1 MISEN
6 SAEPASSAEG
16 EPTEVSRS
24 AVFPIV
30 GVGASAGGLEAFTVL
45 LGHLPAKTGMAFVL
59 IQHLDPTHESMLSAL
74 MSRTT
79 TMPVREAK
87 DQMRVEPDHVY
98 VIPPNTSMAMVDGVL
113 TLTPRTREHHTPID
127 FFFRTLSEY
136 RKDKAIG
143 VVLSGA
149 GSDGTLGL
157 EAIKAEGGITF
168 AQDEQTAKYAG
179 MPRSASASGN
189 VDFVLPPE
197 GIARELVRIASHPY
211 FADPAKA
218 QKAEPEEAIAEGPA
232 ALGMIFALLKTATGV
247 DFTHY
252 KRTTIMRRIQ
262 RRMLVHQV
270 DKLSAFHGYLKREPA
285 EVEALYRDLLINVTE
300 FFRNPEVF
308 EALKD
313 QVFPSF
319 MKDRSPDAAIRVWVP
334 GCASG
339 EEVYSLAIAL
349 QEFLG
354 EKSTNTQVQL
364 FGTDLSEG
372 VIEKARA
379 GFYSESGVAGVSPE
393 RLRRFFTRSDGGYRT
408 SKAIREMCVFARQN
422 LFADPPFSRLDLISC
437 RNVLIYMD
445 SVLQKQAMPIFHYAL
460 KPTGFLLLGGAE
472 GVGQFAD
479 LFELFDRKHKIYSR
493 KWAPGH
499 PHFDFAMH
507 RGPAPLPGSAQKS
520 EVRGDAFELQSEF
533 DRALLANYAPVAVVV
548 GEGLEVLQSRGDTT
562 PYLKLPAG
570 KPSLN
575 LLKLARDGLAFELR
589 NAIATAKKD
598 KLPVRRDGIQIRS
611 DNVTRTVGIEVR
623 PLKLASAKEGCLMIV
638 FSEPAAFP
646 AQARNA
652 QAAVRSKSIKKEKPG
667 AAGARMQQLEQELA
681 STKQEL
687 ASTKEYLQEVIERQ
701 EASNEELQA
710 ANEEI
715 LSANEELQSTNEE
728 LETAKEELQSTNEE
742 LSTVNDELRS
752 RNTELGQL
760 SNDLVNLL
768 MTINIPVIMVGCDL
782 RIRRLTPMAEKAL
795 RVIPSDVGRPITD
808 IKLNVDIPD
817 LEKLI
822 LAVIENLHPIEQEVR
837 DAEGHWYSLQIRPY
851 RTHDN
856 KIDGAVLALQDI
868 DILKRS
874 EQTFKESSDFTRS
887 VVDTVREPLLV
898 LDAELRVV
906 AANQSF
912 YANFQVLPEETLG
925 RDLYALGGGQWNI
938 PQLRTLMGEL
948 LPQGKAVRDFVV
960 EHEFPAIGR
969 KTMSLN
975 ASEIS
980 TTDGTL
986 PLILLA
992 IEDITER
999 KQEGEKQFRTLA
1011 DSIPQLAWMANP
1023 DGWIF
1028 WYNQRWYEYT
1038 GTTPGQMEGW
1048 GWQSVHNPVELP
1060 KVMERW
1066 RASLQTGEPFD
1077 MVFPLR
1083 GADGVFRPFVT
1094 RAVAVKDADGHV
1106 VRWFGTN
1113 TDIGEHIRVK
1123 EALRE
1128 SEERF
1133 RALVTATSDVVY
1145 RVNSDWS
1152 EMRQLRGQDFIA
1164 DTETPSSTWLQKYI
1178 HPDDQSHVMA
1188 VVNEAIR
1195 TKGIF
1200 ALEHRVLRVDGSLGW
1215 TFSRAIPLLDA
1226 NGEIVEWFGAAT
1238 DITTRKLAEQALLRS
1253 EKLAATGRMA
1263 ATMAHEINNP
1273 LAAMMNIVYL
1283 LGQSVTE
1290 ASTREYVDLL
1300 DKQLRTIS
1308 RVATQTLKFH
1318 RDQGPRAGIKLAEL
1332 IGELM
1337 EFYGSLAQGHGVQF
1351 VKRLDAEGMVVGSS
1365 GEIGQVLSNFLVNA
1379 IEATP
1384 QGGKVAVHLYESAD
1398 WRNLGTRGYR
1408 ISVAD
1413 TGSGIAPQHR
1423 SRIFEPFFTTKGER
1437 GTGLGLWVSMG
1448 IVDRAGG
1455 CMRVWSTQR
1464 PGRSGTCFSVF
1475 LPAEIRAAENTKRRR
1490 YEASKVD

>member
-1 MISEN
+1 MIPGN

-16 EPTEVSRS
+16 EPTELPRPVL
-24 AVFPIV
+24 FPIV
-30 GVGASAGGLEAFTVL
+30 GVGASAGGLEALTEL

-98 VIPPNTSMAMVDGVL
+98 VIPPNTSMAMVDSVL
-113 TLTPRTREHHTPID
+113 ALTPRSREHHTPID
-127 FFFRTLSEY
+127 YFFRTLSEY

-197 GIARELVRIASHPY
+197 GIARELVRIARHPY
-211 FADPAKA
+211 FSDLAKP
-218 QKAEPEEAIAEGPA
+218 QKAEPEEAVEEEPQ

-262 RRMLVHQV
+262 RQMLVHQV

-319 MKDRSPDAAIRVWVP
+319 MKERLPDAAIRVWVP

-354 EKSTNTQVQL
+354 EKSTNTQVQF
-364 FGTDLSEG
+364 FGTDLDEDA
-372 VIEKARA
+372 IEKARA
-379 GFYSESGVAGVSPE
+379 GFYSENGVAGVSAE

-445 SVLQKQAMPIFHYAL
+445 SVLQKQAIPIFHYAL
-460 KPTGFLLLGGAE
+460 KPTGFLLLGGSE
-472 GVGQFAD
+472 GVGQFTD
-479 LFELFDRKHKIYSR
+479 LFELFDRKHKLYSR

-499 PHFDFAMH
+499 PHFDFAVH
-507 RGPAPLPGSAQKS
+507 RGPAPVPESAQKS
-520 EVRGDAFELQSEF
+520 EMRGDAFDLQSEF

-575 LLKLARDGLAFELR
+575 LLKLAREGLAFELR
-589 NAIATAKKD
+589 NAIAAAKKD
-598 KLPVRRDGIQIRS
+598 KVPIRRDGIQIHS
-611 DNVTRTVGIEVR
+611 DNVTVTKTVGIEVR
-623 PLKLASAKEGCLMIV
+623 PLKLASAKDGCLMIV
-638 FSEPAAFP
+638 FSDLPSASPAES
-646 AQARNA
+646 RNA
-652 QAAVRSKSIKKEKPG
+652 PAAVRPKNGKPKKIEKEKPG
-667 AAGARMQQLEQELA
+667 AAGARAQQLEQELA

-687 ASTKEYLQEVIERQ
+687 GSTREYLQEVIERQ
-701 EASNEELQA
+701 DASNEELQA

-752 RNTELGQL
+752 RNTELSQL

-768 MTINIPVIMVGCDL
+768 MTINVPIIMVGCDL

-795 RVIPSDVGRPITD
+795 RVIPSDVGRLITD

-822 LAVIENLHPIEQEVR
+822 LAVIENLLPLEQEVR
-837 DAEGHWYSLQIRPY
+837 DAEGHWYSLQVRPY
-851 RTHDN
+851 RTTDN

-874 EQTFKESSDFTRS
+874 EQTFKQSSDFTRS

-906 AANQSF
+906 TANQSF
-912 YANFQVLPEETLG
+912 YAVFQVSPEETIG
-925 RDLYALGGGQWNI
+925 KDLYALGGGQWNI
-938 PQLRTLMGEL
+938 PQLRTLMGEIRS
-948 LPQGKAVRDFVV
+948 QGNAVRELVV
-960 EHEFPAIGR
+960 EHEFSGIGR

-975 ASEIS
+975 ASAIR
-980 TTDGTL
+980 TTDGTP

-999 KQEGEKQFRTLA
+999 KQEDEKQFRTLA
-1011 DSIPQLAWMANP
+1011 DSIPQLVWMANP

-1038 GTTPGQMEGW
+1038 GATPAQLEGW
-1048 GWQSVHNPVELP
+1048 GWQSLHDPVELP
-1060 KVMERW
+1060 KVLERW
-1066 RASLQTGEPFD
+1066 RASLETGEPFD

-1083 GADGVFRPFVT
+1083 GADGVFRPFVS

-1113 TDIGEHIRVK
+1113 TDISAQMKAE
-1123 EALRE
+1123 EDLRL
-1128 SEERF
+1128 RQH
-1133 RALVTATSDVVY
+1133 ALV
-1145 RVNSDWS
+1145 
-1152 EMRQLRGQDFIA
+1152 
-1164 DTETPSSTWLQKYI
+1164 
-1178 HPDDQSHVMA
+1178 
-1188 VVNEAIR
+1188 
-1195 TKGIF
+1195 
-1200 ALEHRVLRVDGSLGW
+1200 
-1215 TFSRAIPLLDA
+1215 
-1226 NGEIVEWFGAAT
+1226 
-1238 DITTRKLAEQALLRS
+1238 RS
-1253 EKLAATGRMA
+1253 EKLAATGRLA
-1263 ATMAHEINNP
+1263 ATIAHEINNP
-1273 LAAMMNIVYL
+1273 LAAMVNIVYL
-1283 LGQSVTE
+1283 LGQSVTD

-1318 RDQGPRAGIKLAEL
+1318 RDSGPRTEIKLAEM
-1332 IGELM
+1332 IDELL
-1337 EFYGSLAQGHGVQF
+1337 EFYGPLTQTHGVTL
-1351 VKRLDAEGMVVGSS
+1351 VKRLDAEGKLAGSS
-1365 GEIGQVLSNFLVNA
+1365 GELRQVFSNLIVNA

-1384 QGGKVAVHLYESAD
+1384 QGGKVALHLYETAD
-1398 WRNLGTRGYR
+1398 WRNPGTRGYR
-1408 ISVAD
+1408 IAVAD
-1413 TGSGIAPQHR
+1413 SGSGIDPEHR
-1423 SRIFEPFFTTKGER
+1423 SSIFEPFFTTKGER

-1455 CMRVWSTQR
+1455 SMRVWSTQR

-1475 LPAEIRAAENTKRRR
+1475 LPAEVPAAENSKRRR
-1490 YEASKVD
+1490 YEASKAD